1 MIIYSHE
8 EQDSPISTP
17 LVVSPIPNTKRRRQ
31 HGETANKILGGK
43 QMEEKRLTPIKAIR
57 AKCLDCCC
65 GNSNEVKLCT
75 CTGCALY
82 PYREGHNPFIQ
93 KQEWT
98 EERKA
103 AQKARM
109 AQNIHS
115 PIREKSAN

>member
-1 MIIYSHE
+1 
-8 EQDSPISTP
+8 
-17 LVVSPIPNTKRRRQ
+17 
-31 HGETANKILGGK
+31 
-43 QMEEKRLTPIKAIR
+43 MEEKRLTPIKAIR

-98 EERKA
+98 EERKLPLGYLY
-103 AQKARM
+103 QVRGFVRGFYESEEMKA
-109 AQNIHS
+109 
-115 PIREKSAN
+115 